1 MGAGPRRGRGRVIRT
16 VEFPTGPAP
25 DAGGPGARDRC
36 IKKFKEWWGPAE
48 LRDRLEE
55 VAPYVAEML
64 GGSNGGIVN
73 ADRLAEMLYESVG
86 PHFLRNIEN
95 DNKKR
100 RTFLRAAMDAAIRNG
115 DTTKEN
121 LLDAASGFSRTAI
134 TLDDAVY
141 ANATRKWCSALAHE
155 LGLPQTT
162 ADKEAVERPPPT
174 EDVEPHSPLNPLYDY
189 QYTTGLLIRG
199 MLDGTHLDGG
209 RPVKRRLI
217 AVPTGS
223 GKTRMVVE
231 TLIDWLNDGKPSE
244 HERQRDS
251 KFIVWVAQ
259 STELCEQAVSSFRSV
274 FETAGRRGTV
284 LHLHRFWGQGGS
296 LPSTDSLLDKR
307 GVIVATI
314 QSLGKVLRNDPDQL
328 ERLARLTSCIVVDE
342 AHHALAQSYSDVLEK
357 MGFNWSNR
365 KKEISELGIV
375 LIGLTATP
383 FRGTGGDEEKAR
395 LARRFGA
402 VHYPSIPYLGAEKN
416 QRPHALVDCQ
426 PSAYA
431 GTPVRILGARSY
443 DRDGFIGDDGYE
455 WEIEK
460 TRRFIDL
467 YRGGGDGDQEGGGD
481 RWVYRARKN
490 IVHVFGDPGEYRV
503 TLTVTDNEGDAGSA
517 SAYIRIAE
525 APPGNGGGG
534 GDEHRQKDLYEKL
547 IKRGILCEVYHH
559 VLRSDAITLTAA
571 DVEYM
576 GQFGE
581 FRKDTVKEIG
591 RNPARNKIILEEIH
605 RMKRDHGRSKI
616 LFFGCSVGHSRQ
628 VALMLKML
636 YGMRT
641 AYVDSK
647 TDSDTRSAAIESFR
661 SGDLEVLC
669 NFDVL
674 TAGFDAP
681 NIDCVF
687 VGRPVRST
695 LLYTQMIGRGMR
707 GTKSGGTEDV
717 VLIDID
723 DNFQLSY
730 GQDESLAKVGW
741 MVYSEYWKT
750 WGGGGGVRPGERGRA
765 PPAPQRPSSEGAAQG
780 PPGAA
785 APGDHAAGRAAGGAA
800 APALRGDCA
809 DESATEA
816 EAAAGSGAKAASAPA
831 AEPGRDRLEPSARR
845 PAERR
850 SGPRTAS
857 AIDDE
862 FDFLRNKVYG
872 HVPTSRQFATR
883 AHPDAIA
890 AVERLYGGYGGYL
903 ESKGLSAR
911 GDRLLEDVLYDNYF
925 SLYSMSGAAPSAADL
940 DARGRYAAEEY
951 AECFGSH
958 ERFQAIADEIIGRM
972 SKLDPGITKADLF
985 RDYRRMRAELGHQPY
1000 FEEVRLLSQAGVEYY
1015 LGLFG
1020 SMADFGS
1027 AEEHDREAALQSVKA
1042 DCRRLR
1048 GLLGVVPNARQ
1059 VGEHS
1064 RSGALLRSL
1073 YPGMDEGRAYSEFM
1087 RDAGIGETP
1096 VQDLIPYE
1104 TSSDMRRRT
1113 IQKFMELAA
1122 SRRAG
1127 GATGRG
1133 DRGAAPAA
1141 GLGRDDILEILRGE
1155 DPAPY
1160 SEWFGSVED
1169 FADFVARMLA
1179 EDGGDYAGH
1188 SAT

>member
-1 MGAGPRRGRGRVIRT
+1 MICT
-16 VEFPTGPAP
+16 VEFPTGPASA
-25 DAGGPGARDRC
+25 AGGPGARDRC

-55 VAPYVAEML
+55 VAPYVTEML
-64 GGSNGGIVN
+64 GGRNGGIVN

-86 PHFLRNIEN
+86 PHFLRGIDN
-95 DNKKR
+95 DSKKR
-100 RTFLRAAMDAAIRNG
+100 RAFLRAAMDAAIRNG

-121 LLDAASGFSRTAI
+121 LLDAASGFSRVAI
-134 TLDDAVY
+134 TLDDAVFT
-141 ANATRKWCSALAHE
+141 NATRKWCSALAHE

-162 ADKEAVERPPPT
+162 ADKEAAERLPPT

-209 RPVKRRLI
+209 QPVKRRLI

-244 HERQRDS
+244 DERQRDS

-357 MGFNWSNR
+357 MGFNWKNR

-383 FRGTGGDEEKAR
+383 FRGTGGDEEKAT

-402 VHYPSIPYLGAEKN
+402 VHYPSIPYLGTEKN

-443 DRDGFIGDDGYE
+443 DRDGFIADDGYE
-455 WEIEK
+455 WVIEK

-467 YRGGGDGDQEGGGD
+467 YRGGDDGQEGGGD

-490 IVHVFGDPGEYRV
+490 IVHEFGDPGEYKV

-525 APPGNGGGG
+525 APPGKGGDG

-559 VLRSDAITLTAA
+559 VLKSDAITLTEA

-576 GQFGE
+576 DQFGE

-591 RNPARNKIILEEIH
+591 RNPARNKIILEAIH

-636 YGMRT
+636 YGMKT

-647 TDSDTRSAAIESFR
+647 TDSDSRSAAIESFR

-741 MVYSEYWKT
+741 MVYSEYWKA
-750 WGGGGGVRPGERGRA
+750 WDGGGGARPGGRGRES
-765 PPAPQRPSSEGAAQG
+765 PVQGSPGA
-780 PPGAA
+780 AA
-785 APGDHAAGRAAGGAA
+785 APGDHATGRAEGGAA
-800 APALRGDCA
+800 VPALYGDSDDA
-809 DESATEA
+809 
-816 EAAAGSGAKAASAPA
+816 AAAGAGA
-831 AEPGRDRLEPSARR
+831 AEGAQAGPSRR
-845 PAERR
+845 PTRTR
-850 SGPRTAS
+850 S
-857 AIDDE
+857 
-862 FDFLRNKVYG
+862 
-872 HVPTSRQFATR
+872 
-883 AHPDAIA
+883 
-890 AVERLYGGYGGYL
+890 
-903 ESKGLSAR
+903 
-911 GDRLLEDVLYDNYF
+911 
-925 SLYSMSGAAPSAADL
+925 
-940 DARGRYAAEEY
+940 
-951 AECFGSH
+951 
-958 ERFQAIADEIIGRM
+958 
-972 SKLDPGITKADLF
+972 
-985 RDYRRMRAELGHQPY
+985 
-1000 FEEVRLLSQAGVEYY
+1000 
-1015 LGLFG
+1015 
-1020 SMADFGS
+1020 
-1027 AEEHDREAALQSVKA
+1027 
-1042 DCRRLR
+1042 
-1048 GLLGVVPNARQ
+1048 
-1059 VGEHS
+1059 
-1064 RSGALLRSL
+1064 
-1073 YPGMDEGRAYSEFM
+1073 
-1087 RDAGIGETP
+1087 
-1096 VQDLIPYE
+1096 
-1104 TSSDMRRRT
+1104 
-1113 IQKFMELAA
+1113 
-1122 SRRAG
+1122 
-1127 GATGRG
+1127 
-1133 DRGAAPAA
+1133 
-1141 GLGRDDILEILRGE
+1141 
-1155 DPAPY
+1155 
-1160 SEWFGSVED
+1160 
-1169 FADFVARMLA
+1169 
-1179 EDGGDYAGH
+1179 
-1188 SAT
+1188 